1 MPSIALVVNAF
12 PRLSESFIANKARFL
27 AANGYRV
34 TVIAHDLRAD
44 PSPALMPAA
53 LRVKAAPL
61 AYGRLRRAALAAAAW
76 LWAPGEMIRLWR
88 ALSGRSLR
96 ERLRLAAL
104 YAPFAGE
111 RFDVIHF
118 AFSGLGVTY
127 LPVLFFLKKESA
139 LYVSCRGH
147 AEQVRPLSDPQRRAA
162 LERLFAVVDRAHCVS
177 DEMRET
183 CRAYGLTLDK
193 AFVNRPAID
202 ADLFCIDA
210 ERESGQARRL
220 RLVSVGRLHWKKGF
234 ETLLE
239 AVQILLRND
248 VEVCLDIV
256 GEGSEREK
264 LIFMTHMLGL
274 SEQVRFRGALAHNAV
289 RQTLAEADV
298 YVQSSLSE
306 GISNALMEAMA
317 MELPSVC
324 SDVGGTREL
333 VVHGQNG
340 LLTPP
345 LDPVALADALQT
357 LCADPALR
365 LRLGR
370 AARQTILRDF
380 TLERQLRLYQEEYAR
395 FLASRLMPAPPISQP

>member
-34 TVIAHDLRAD
+34 TVVVHDLRAD
-44 PSPALMPAA
+44 PNPAPLPAA

-61 AYGRLRRAALAAAAW
+61 AYGRLRRAALTAAAW
-76 LWAPGEMIRLWR
+76 LRAPGEMIRLWR
-88 ALSGRSLR
+88 ALSGQSLR
-96 ERLRLAAL
+96 ERLRLTAL

-127 LPVLFFLKKESA
+127 LPILFFLKKKSA

-147 AEQVRPLSDPQRRAA
+147 AEQVRPLNDPERRAA
-162 LERLFAVVDRAHCVS
+162 LAGLFAAVDRAHCVS
-177 DEMRET
+177 DNMREI
-183 CRAYGLTLDK
+183 CRAYGLAPDK

-202 ADLFCIDA
+202 ADWFRIDA

-220 RLVSVGRLHWKKGF
+220 RLVSVGRLHWQKGF
-234 ETLLE
+234 ETLLQT
-239 AVQILLRND
+239 VQILLRD
-248 VEVCLDIV
+248 GVEVCLDIV
-256 GEGSEREK
+256 GEGPEREK
-264 LIFMTHMLGL
+264 LVFMTHMLGL
-274 SEQVRFRGALAHNAV
+274 SEHVRFRGALAHNAV

-345 LDPVALADALQT
+345 SDPVALADALQT
-357 LCADPALR
+357 LGADPALR

-380 TLERQLRLYQEEYAR
+380 RLERQLRVYQEEYAR
-395 FLASRLMPAPPISQP
+395 FLASRPAPTTQSSHP